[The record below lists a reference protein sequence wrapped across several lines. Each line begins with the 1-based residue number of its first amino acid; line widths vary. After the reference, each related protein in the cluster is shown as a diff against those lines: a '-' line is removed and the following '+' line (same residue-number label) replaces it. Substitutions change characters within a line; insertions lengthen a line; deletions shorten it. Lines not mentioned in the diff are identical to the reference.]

1 MAGFRGH
8 IAVITLAGVVCTAAA
23 APAIGAAS
31 GLLRGQETS
40 PVSLD
45 DLGSISSFTPTIRD
59 ERLSSAYARAAMS
72 RNARNFRFTPTSGSM
87 SGRREI
93 TILVRADS
101 LRRAA
106 DRDSALNIAPLAFN
120 LDASRGWRKFALPES
135 MGRKPLDPVSTE
147 LSGIGNFSLD
157 RRALDKA
164 SDQGKARLKANVQ
177 IDARRDLGTTP
188 QTLAGERQYSVDLGS
203 SYSLTRNLN
212 VTAGVRYAGPD
223 NRLAPI
229 TDQRQDN
236 QAVYIGTIFKF

>member
-1 MAGFRGH
+1 MAGFRGN
-8 IAVITLAGVVCTAAA
+8 IAIIALAGGLSAAIA

-31 GLLRGQETS
+31 DLLHGRGEA
-40 PVSLD
+40 PVSLY

-59 ERLSSAYARAAMS
+59 EKLSSAYARAALS
-72 RNARNFRFTPTSGSM
+72 RSARTFRFTPTSGSM

-101 LRRAA
+101 ALHRSDERA
-106 DRDSALNIAPLAFN
+106 SSLNIAPLAFN
-120 LDASRGWRKFALPES
+120 LDASRGWRKFALPETL
-135 MGRKPLDPVSTE
+135 GRKPLDPVSPD
-147 LSGIGNFSLD
+147 LDAVGNFSLD
-157 RRALDKA
+157 K
-164 SDQGKARLKANVQ
+164 GKSRLKANVQ
-177 IDARRDLGTTP
+177 LDARRDVGTAP

-223 NRLAPI
+223 NRLPPI

>member
-1 MAGFRGH
+1 MAGFRGN
-8 IAVITLAGVVCTAAA
+8 IAVIALAGIVSAAVA

-31 GLLRGQETS
+31 DLLQARAGA

-45 DLGSISSFTPTIRD
+45 ELGSISSFTPTIRD
-59 ERLSSAYARAAMS
+59 EKLSSAYARAALS
-72 RNARNFRFTPTSGSM
+72 HSARNFRFTPTSGSL

-101 LRRAA
+101 SLRRAD
-106 DRDSALNIAPLAFN
+106 DRTPSLNITPLAFN
-120 LDASRGWRKFALPES
+120 LDASRGWRKFALPETV
-135 MGRKPLDPVSTE
+135 GRKPLDPVSPD
-147 LSGIGNFSLD
+147 LSGVGNFSLD
-157 RRALDKA
+157 KG
-164 SDQGKARLKANVQ
+164 SPNTGKSRLKTNVQ
-177 IDARRDLGTTP
+177 IDARRDVGTTP
-188 QTLAGERQYSVDLGS
+188 QTLAGERQYSVDVGS

-236 QAVYIGTIFKF
+236 QAVYLGTVFKF

>member
-8 IAVITLAGVVCTAAA
+8 IAIIAVAGIASAALA

-31 GLLRGQETS
+31 DLLRGHS
-40 PVSLD
+40 AMPVSLD

-59 ERLSSAYARAAMS
+59 ERLSSAYARAAVS

-93 TILVRADS
+93 TVLVRADRGAGRSDDRASS
-101 LRRAA
+101 LN
-106 DRDSALNIAPLAFN
+106 LTPLAFN
-120 LDASRGWRKFALPES
+120 LDASRGWRKFALPETV
-135 MGRKPLDPVSTE
+135 GRKPLDPVS
-147 LSGIGNFSLD
+147 LDLAGVGNFSLD
-157 RRALDKA
+157 KGGA
-164 SDQGKARLKANVQ
+164 GKGKPSRLKTNVLV
-177 IDARRDLGTTP
+177 DARRDVGSGP
-188 QTLAGERQYSVDLGS
+188 QTLTGERPYSVDVGS

-236 QAVYIGTIFKF
+236 QALYIGTIFKF